1 MPLVLVVTTTGGIR
15 LVSSDCTMATANP
28 SRTRKQPSE
37 KPLTPAQRQ
46 RQRDQIAREK
56 TEQLEHQMY
65 ERTKRQTKLALA
77 LQKGRADALREVGV
91 TAAEK
96 PSAQPKQKPLA
107 KAPKSGRKPQN
118 RKPPK
123 R

>member
-1 MPLVLVVTTTGGIR
+1 
-15 LVSSDCTMATANP
+15 MATAKP
-28 SRTRKQPSE
+28 SRTRKQPSA
-37 KPLTPAQRQ
+37 KPLTPAQKR

-56 TEQLEHQMY
+56 TKQLEHQMY
-65 ERTKRQTKLALA
+65 ERTVRRTRLALA
-77 LQKGRADALREVGV
+77 RQKGQADALREAGI
-91 TAAEK
+91 K
-96 PSAQPKQKPLA
+96 PQQQQPPAQPKQQPLA

>member
-1 MPLVLVVTTTGGIR
+1 
-15 LVSSDCTMATANP
+15 MATAKP
-28 SRTRKQPSE
+28 SRTRKQPSA
-37 KPLTPAQRQ
+37 KPLTPAQKQ

-56 TEQLEHQMY
+56 TKQLEHQMY
-65 ERTKRQTKLALA
+65 ERTVRRTRLALA
-77 LQKGRADALREVGV
+77 RQKGQADALEEAGIKPQ
-91 TAAEK
+91 EQQQ
-96 PSAQPKQKPLA
+96 PSAKPLA

>member
-1 MPLVLVVTTTGGIR
+1 
-15 LVSSDCTMATANP
+15 MATAKP
-28 SRTRKQPSE
+28 SRTRRQPSA
-37 KPLTPAQRQ
+37 KTLTPAQKQ

-56 TEQLEHQMY
+56 TEKLEHQMY
-65 ERTKRQTKLALA
+65 ERTVRRTRLALA
-77 LQKGRADALREVGV
+77 RQKGRADALKEAGI
-91 TAAEK
+91 K
-96 PSAQPKQKPLA
+96 PQEQQQQPKQKPLA

>member
-1 MPLVLVVTTTGGIR
+1 
-15 LVSSDCTMATANP
+15 MATAKP
-28 SRTRKQPSE
+28 SRTRKQPSA
-37 KPLTPAQRQ
+37 KPLTPAQKQ

-65 ERTKRQTKLALA
+65 ERTVRQTRLALA
-77 LQKGRADALREVGV
+77 RQKGQADALKEAGI
-91 TAAEK
+91 K
-96 PSAQPKQKPLA
+96 PQEQQQQPKQKPLA

>member
-1 MPLVLVVTTTGGIR
+1 
-15 LVSSDCTMATANP
+15 MATAKP
-28 SRTRKQPSE
+28 SRTRKQPSA
-37 KPLTPAQRQ
+37 KPLTPAQKQ

-56 TEQLEHQMY
+56 TEKLEHQMY
-65 ERTKRQTKLALA
+65 ERTVRRTRLALA
-77 LQKGRADALREVGV
+77 RQKGQADALKEAGI
-91 TAAEK
+91 K
-96 PSAQPKQKPLA
+96 PQEQQQTKQKPLA

>member
-1 MPLVLVVTTTGGIR
+1 MDGDTQ
-15 LVSSDCTMATANP
+15 SMATAKP
-28 SRTRKQPSE
+28 SRTRRQPSA
-37 KPLTPAQRQ
+37 KTLTPAQKQ

-56 TEQLEHQMY
+56 TEKLEHQMY
-65 ERTKRQTKLALA
+65 ERTVRQTRLALA
-77 LQKGRADALREVGV
+77 RQKGRADALKKAGI
-91 TAAEK
+91 K
-96 PSAQPKQKPLA
+96 PQEQQQQQKPLA

>member
-1 MPLVLVVTTTGGIR
+1 
-15 LVSSDCTMATANP
+15 MATAKP
-28 SRTRKQPSE
+28 SRTRKQPSA

-56 TEQLEHQMY
+56 TEKLEHQMY
-65 ERTKRQTKLALA
+65 ERTLRQTRLALA
-77 LQKGRADALREVGV
+77 RQKGHADALKEAGI
-91 TAAEK
+91 K
-96 PSAQPKQKPLA
+96 PQEQQQQTKQKPLA

>member
-1 MPLVLVVTTTGGIR
+1 
-15 LVSSDCTMATANP
+15 MATAKP
-28 SRTRKQPSE
+28 SRTRKQPSA

-56 TEQLEHQMY
+56 TEKLEHQMY
-65 ERTKRQTKLALA
+65 ERTLRQTRLALA
-77 LQKGRADALREVGV
+77 RQKGRADALKEAGI
-91 TAAEK
+91 K
-96 PSAQPKQKPLA
+96 PQEQQQQPKQKPLA

>member
-1 MPLVLVVTTTGGIR
+1 
-15 LVSSDCTMATANP
+15 MATAKP
-28 SRTRKQPSE
+28 SRTRKQPSA
-37 KPLTPAQRQ
+37 KPLTPAQKQ
-46 RQRDQIAREK
+46 RQRDQIARKK

-65 ERTKRQTKLALA
+65 ERTVRRTRLALA
-77 LQKGRADALREVGV
+77 RQKGQADALKEAGI
-91 TAAEK
+91 K
-96 PSAQPKQKPLA
+96 PQEQQQQQKQKPLA

>member
-1 MPLVLVVTTTGGIR
+1 
-15 LVSSDCTMATANP
+15 
-28 SRTRKQPSE
+28 
-37 KPLTPAQRQ
+37 
-46 RQRDQIAREK
+46 
-56 TEQLEHQMY
+56 MY

-77 LQKGRADALREVGV
+77 LQKGRAHALREVGV
-91 TAAEK
+91 TGAK
-96 PSAQPKQKPLA
+96 KHSAQLKQKPLA

>member
-1 MPLVLVVTTTGGIR
+1 
-15 LVSSDCTMATANP
+15 MATAKP
-28 SRTRKQPSE
+28 SRTRKQPSA
-37 KPLTPAQRQ
+37 KPLTPAQKQ

-56 TEQLEHQMY
+56 TEKLEHQMY
-65 ERTKRQTKLALA
+65 ERTLRQTRLALA
-77 LQKGRADALREVGV
+77 RQKGRADALKEAGI
-91 TAAEK
+91 K
-96 PSAQPKQKPLA
+96 PQEQQQQPKQKPLA

>member
-1 MPLVLVVTTTGGIR
+1 
-15 LVSSDCTMATANP
+15 MATAKP
-28 SRTRKQPSE
+28 SRTRKQPSA
-37 KPLTPAQRQ
+37 KPLTPAQKQ

-56 TEQLEHQMY
+56 TEKLEHQMY
-65 ERTKRQTKLALA
+65 ERTVRQTRLALA
-77 LQKGRADALREVGV
+77 RQKGRADALKEAGI
-91 TAAEK
+91 K
-96 PSAQPKQKPLA
+96 PQEQQQQPKQQPLA

>member
-1 MPLVLVVTTTGGIR
+1 
-15 LVSSDCTMATANP
+15 MATAKP
-28 SRTRKQPSE
+28 SRTRRQPSA

-56 TEQLEHQMY
+56 TEKLEHQMY
-65 ERTKRQTKLALA
+65 ERTLRQTRLALA
-77 LQKGRADALREVGV
+77 RQKGRADALKEAGI
-91 TAAEK
+91 K
-96 PSAQPKQKPLA
+96 PQEQQQQPKQKPLA

>member
-1 MPLVLVVTTTGGIR
+1 MT
-15 LVSSDCTMATANP
+15 P
-28 SRTRKQPSE
+28 SQK
-37 KPLTPAQRQ
+37 Q

-56 TEQLEHQMY
+56 TEKLEHQMY
-65 ERTKRQTKLALA
+65 ERTVRQTRLALA
-77 LQKGRADALREVGV
+77 RQKGRADALKEAGF
-91 TAAEK
+91 K
-96 PSAQPKQKPLA
+96 PQEQQQKPLA